1 MGGDTSSTIRGRLAL
16 RTSLHQDNAPA
27 PEAIVRREALFA
39 SEGDAREFV
48 GRLGAAWV
56 GARLRYFETTDST
69 NTRARRLADLGWP
82 EGTVVVADEQTAGH
96 GRLGRQW
103 ICPARA
109 GLLVSVVLPQP
120 RSVSATWLTAAGA
133 LALADAVEAEGGPG
147 SAGQAR
153 PMVEWPNDLVAPD
166 PLVPSGRR
174 KVGGILVEARPPG
187 AGLPSTAVLGA
198 GLNVDMLEE
207 ELPPGLRAEAGS
219 LVSVFG
225 ASPQRREILGR
236 FLLGLE
242 TRIVELAGGLAA
254 LKEELHLRSFT
265 LGRDVELAPSAPGG
279 DARRG
284 RAVGFDN
291 DMRLV
296 VELPGGATEAVAF
309 RSSEDP
315 TTWQGENA

>member
-1 MGGDTSSTIRGRLAL
+1 LRSFLHEDDGATHQVLA
-16 RTSLHQDNAPA
+16 T
-27 PEAIVRREALFA
+27 REALFA
-39 SEGDAREFV
+39 SEGEAREFV

-82 EGTVVVADEQTAGH
+82 EGTVVVAEEQTAGH

-120 RSVSATWLTAAGA
+120 RTVSATWLTAAGV
-133 LALADAVEAEGGPG
+133 LALADAVETAGRPG
-147 SAGQAR
+147 SAGHAR

-174 KVGGILVEARPPG
+174 KIGGILVESRPPG
-187 AGLPSTAVLGA
+187 AGLPSTAVLGG

-207 ELPPGLRAEAGS
+207 EFPPELRTEAGS
-219 LVSVFG
+219 LLSVFG
-225 ASPQRREILGR
+225 AAPQRREILGR

-242 TRIVELAGGLAA
+242 TRIEELAGGVAA
-254 LKEELHLRSFT
+254 TEEELRRRSFT
-265 LGRDVELAPSAPGG
+265 LGRDVELPPSAPGE

-296 VELPGGATEAVAF
+296 VELAGGVTEVVAF
-309 RSSEDP
+309 RSSDDP
-315 TTWQGENA
+315 TSSQGENA